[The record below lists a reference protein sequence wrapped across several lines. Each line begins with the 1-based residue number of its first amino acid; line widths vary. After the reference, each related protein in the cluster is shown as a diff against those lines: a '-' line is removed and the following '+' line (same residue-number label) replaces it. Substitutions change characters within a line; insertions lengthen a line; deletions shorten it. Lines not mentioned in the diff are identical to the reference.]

1 MDYEVIRVE
10 EEALLREA
18 FAVRLEVFV
27 KEQGVP
33 EEEELDA
40 YDSEAVHF
48 VAKDTASKKVIGTA
62 RLIQKSPEIG
72 KIGRVAV
79 LPDHRGKGVG
89 TKIMQAIESF
99 ARARNFRYLELDAQ
113 LQAIPFYERLG
124 YTAMGD
130 IFLDAG
136 IPHRKMKKSLRRTEM
151 ETTTT

>member
-1 MDYEVIRVE
+1 MDYEVICVE
-10 EEALLREA
+10 TSDLLREA

-33 EEEELDA
+33 EEEELDV
-40 YDSEAVHF
+40 YDAEAVHF
-48 VAKDTASKKVIGTA
+48 IAKERGSNKVIGTA

-79 LPDHRGKGVG
+79 LPDHRGRGVG
-89 TKIMQAIESF
+89 TQIMQVIESF
-99 ARARNFRYLELDAQ
+99 AHERNLRYLELDAQ

-124 YTAMGD
+124 YTASGD

-136 IPHRKMKKSLRRTEM
+136 IQHRKMTKTLHRAEK
-151 ETTTT
+151 ETSTT